1 MVTNV
6 LIASMHTAAK
16 VPHST
21 KADSTMDDIELLIF
35 NLLLPFQAIVREK
48 NQATF
53 EELFINT

>member
-1 MVTNV
+1 
-6 LIASMHTAAK
+6 MHTAAK